1 MACFLV
7 PAAEAVVVKIIE
19 KHEEKKEAAA
29 RIECGT
35 AGMSAVQEDN
45 AAIPAS
51 RKLRFLFRL
60 LAGGSVLLAF
70 EHLWHGEITLYF
82 PFLTA
87 VNSHAEMVSMLH
99 EMATAG
105 VMMSVSV
112 TAVWAAA
119 VSIAERIIKRGSR
132 GTAEKEA

>member
-7 PAAEAVVVKIIE
+7 PAAEAVVVKVIE

-29 RIECGT
+29 RIEYDR
-35 AGMSAVQEDN
+35 AGKSVVREDT

-51 RKLRFLFRL
+51 RKLRSLFRL
-60 LAGGSVLLAF
+60 LVGGAVLLAF
-70 EHLWHGEITLYF
+70 EHIWHGEVALYF

-87 VNSHAEMVSMLH
+87 VSSPAETAAMLH
-99 EMATAG
+99 EMATTG
-105 VMMSVSV
+105 VMMSVFV

-119 VSIAERIIKRGSR
+119 VSLADRIIRRGSR
-132 GTAEKEA
+132 GTAGKEA